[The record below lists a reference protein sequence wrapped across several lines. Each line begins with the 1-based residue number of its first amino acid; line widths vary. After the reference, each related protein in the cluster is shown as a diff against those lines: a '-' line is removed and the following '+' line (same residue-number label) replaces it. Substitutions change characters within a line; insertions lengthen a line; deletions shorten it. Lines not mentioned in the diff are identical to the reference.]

1 MGAEGVNLSF
11 HNARSLLKRIDSLP
25 TGPAWSCSSFEVTGN
40 KTNKAGN
47 LRTEEVEL
55 WHRNPVECI
64 REIIR
69 NPTFREYMSYQ
80 PARVYR
86 KSDFTSREYNE
97 MWICDWWWQMQARL
111 PEGATVVPVILSSD
125 KTNLSRFSGDKQAW
139 PVYLGI
145 GNVSKAIRRKP
156 TAHAMVLVGYI
167 PVCKLDCFT
176 KNKRSD
182 AGYQLF
188 HECMR
193 KILEPLKAAGTNGLD
208 VVCADGF
215 VRTIFPVLSTYIAD
229 YPEQCLVACC
239 KESACPRC
247 TVNPKLRGD
256 YRTNSVLRDP
266 DKTLAA
272 IEEKVAEGK
281 SESFKDQS
289 LRRVNPFWKDLPHCD
304 IFTCFTPDIL
314 HQLHKGIFKDHISAW
329 ATESMAGGEDE
340 VDERFKA
347 MTPHPDL
354 RHFKRG
360 ISLTSQWTGTE
371 HKNMEKVFL
380 GVLAGATEP
389 RVISAVRGVLDFI
402 YYAHFETHT
411 DHSLQFMDDAWER
424 FHLHKDVFKDLGIR
438 KHFNISKLHNVK
450 HYMDS
455 IRSHGSADG
464 SNTEG
469 TERLHIDLAKMG
481 YQAGNKR
488 DYIKFMTVWLRR
500 QEAIHQRCIYLQW
513 AIPGYT
519 APILDVDGPESG
531 SAGDGQDMGGADE
544 PDDKVVARDEGL
556 TYHLAKKPAFVG
568 ASAQSITSDY
578 GAINFVHHFNDYL
591 ARAYPGARVAA
602 MDSTTFSLYKK
613 VTLKLPV
620 IFEVSET
627 RIQDS
632 IYATKPT
639 RSSVT
644 TQGIKRGQPAKTS
657 TVLVRIRQ
665 ADPTKGPLD
674 GLQAAQVLVIFSMP
688 EQFANSDTALAYV
701 VWFKPFRT
709 PAADIGMFT
718 TANSTRNHRRRASVI
733 PLTDIIHSCHLIP
746 VFGSASATDLGWT
759 STTSLQEAS
768 SFYLN
773 PYLRHYDF
781 YFYRYMVD
789 LHLQQEDERQKQLE
803 VAQARGIRPKHPY
816 VYRG

>member
-1 MGAEGVNLSF
+1 MP
-11 HNARSLLKRIDSLP
+11 I
-25 TGPAWSCSSFEVTGN
+25 
-40 KTNKAGN
+40 
-47 LRTEEVEL
+47 
-55 WHRNPVECI
+55 
-64 REIIR
+64 
-69 NPTFREYMSYQ
+69 
-80 PARVYR
+80 
-86 KSDFTSREYNE
+86 
-97 MWICDWWWQMQARL
+97 
-111 PEGATVVPVILSSD
+111 ILSSD

-145 GNVSKAIRRKP
+145 ANVSKSVRRKP

-193 KILEPLKAAGTNGLD
+193 KILEPLKEAGTNGLD
-208 VVCADGF
+208 MVCADGF
-215 VRTIFPVLSTYIAD
+215 ICTIFPILSTYIAD

-239 KESACPRC
+239 KESACPQC
-247 TVNPKLRGD
+247 TVNPRLRGD
-256 YRTNSVLRDP
+256 YRVNSVLRDP
-266 DKTLAA
+266 EKTLTA
-272 IEEKVAEGK
+272 IEEKVAKGR
-281 SESFKDQS
+281 SESFKEQS

-340 VDERFKA
+340 VDECFKA

-389 RVISAVRGVLDFI
+389 RIVSAVRGVLDFI

-411 DHSLQFMDDAWER
+411 NDSLQLMDDAWER
-424 FHLHKDVFKDLGIR
+424 FHLNKDVFEDLGIR

-513 AIPGYT
+513 AIPGYM
-519 APILDVDGPESG
+519 APMIDRDAEEED
-531 SAGDGQDMGGADE
+531 SAGDGQGME
-544 PDDKVVARDEGL
+544 EQMSQTMKWLQVTRDL
-556 TYHLAKKPAFVG
+556 PITVAKKPAFVG

-578 GAINFVHHFNDYL
+578 GAISFVDHFNDYL
-591 ARAYPGARVAA
+591 GRAYPAARVVATA
-602 MDSTTFSLYKK
+602 STTFSLYKK
-613 VTLKLPV
+613 VMLKLPV
-620 IFEVSET
+620 IYEVSEN

-644 TQGIKRGQPAKTS
+644 TQGIKRGQPAKSS
-657 TVLVRIRQ
+657 TVLIRVHP
-665 ADPTKGPLD
+665 ANPKKGPLD

-688 EQFANSDTALAYV
+688 EQFARSDTALAYV

-709 PAADIGMFT
+709 PAADIGMFIT
-718 TANSTRNHRRRASVI
+718 SNSTQNHRRRASVV
-733 PLTDIIHSCHLIP
+733 PLTDIVRSCHLIP
-746 VFGSASATDLGWT
+746 IFGSASASDLGVDVCNIT
-759 STTSLQEAS
+759 S
-768 SFYLN
+768 
-773 PYLRHYDF
+773 
-781 YFYRYMVD
+781 
-789 LHLQQEDERQKQLE
+789 
-803 VAQARGIRPKHPY
+803 RGF
-816 VYRG
+816 